1 MKYLLYIGL
10 LFGFISSIN
19 AQSEALELDKEL
31 GLKYHNVSCKEILD
45 GHSFV
50 KDSSIST
57 CADKILKE
65 YVIEAN
71 LENAY
76 KEFISKQADKKAFKE
91 HLPKQNLQYEY
102 NNLELYSDTINIVYE
117 FVNPTFMVLSIG
129 YENGVVYYSF
139 VRKGCKYREK
149 LCYVKSISVKYSEY
163 PTNNFKAFVYPLGHT
178 PNYELPLM
186 DSKFVGKGD
195 STR

>member
-1 MKYLLYIGL
+1 MKFLLYIGL
-10 LFGFISSIN
+10 LFCFISSLH
-19 AQSEALELDKEL
+19 AQIEALKTDKEL
-31 GLKYHNVSCKEILD
+31 GLKYHSVPCKEILN

-71 LENAY
+71 LESAY
-76 KEFISKQADKKAFKE
+76 KEFIAKHPDKKVFKE
-91 HLPKQNLQYEY
+91 SLPTQNLQYEY
-102 NNLELYSDTINIVYE
+102 NNLLLYNDTINIVYE

-139 VRKGCKYREK
+139 RQVDSMQTLIEVR
-149 LCYVKSISVKYSEY
+149 
-163 PTNNFKAFVYPLGHT
+163 NFYF
-178 PNYELPLM
+178 N
-186 DSKFVGKGD
+186 
-195 STR
+195 